1 MTIYTTFGPDPIWVM
16 LLIGGVVLLVAGK
29 WGRARLGPV
38 ASRRLVGIGAL
49 LLTGLVVYSLLM
61 TWFAPPIGGTK

>member
-1 MTIYTTFGPDPIWVM
+1 M
-16 LLIGGVVLLVAGK
+16 LLIGGVVSLVAGK
-29 WGRARLGPV
+29 WGSTRLGPV
-38 ASRRLVGIGAL
+38 ASRWLVGIGAL